1 MPKNGQ
7 PRKNGQILTKVQP
20 SKTEPG
26 RNRKYEHTSHKHWN
40 WNREFKTSRVPV
52 MA

>member
-7 PRKNGQILTKVQP
+7 PRKHRQILTKVQP

-26 RNRKYEHTSHKHWN
+26 RNRKYEKTGHKHWN
-40 WNREFKTSRVPV
+40 
-52 MA
+52 